1 MTRLIDVDKLKQYID
16 DCKCCEK
23 CNMISFRCDDYCEFP
38 DFLTP
43 QWERVLNEQQ
53 TVDAIPI
60 EWIKEYIRTHPAST
74 DIYFKWMIDEWKEE
88 QEKQND
94 SFD

>member
-1 MTRLIDVDKLKQYID
+1 MKLIDADGIINVMKQQAGCATCDNYNGIICRACQWD
-16 DCKCCEK
+16 DA
-23 CNMISFRCDDYCEFP
+23 ITSIYDYA
-38 DFLTP
+38 DYH
-43 QWERVLNEQQ
+43 
-53 TVDAIPI
+53 TVEAIPI

-94 SFD
+94 QRGIL

>member
-1 MTRLIDVDKLKQYID
+1 MELIDRDKIQYVQD
-16 DCKCCEK
+16 VTYMK
-23 CNMISFRCDDYCEFP
+23 
-38 DFLTP
+38 DFDFAYRYEIEAMP
-43 QWERVLNEQQ
+43 
-53 TVDAIPI
+53 TVEAIPI

-94 SFD
+94 NN